1 MNIRIKLDFDSAM
14 GWLKYL
20 NAGCCFYTK
29 EHERVINSESKEN
42 SQQSQVEIKPVDL
55 EFGL

>member
-1 MNIRIKLDFDSAM
+1 MNIRIKLDFDSA
-14 GWLKYL
+14 KYL

-29 EHERVINSESKEN
+29 EYKRVINSESKEN
-42 SQQSQVEIKPVDL
+42 SQQSQAEIKPVDL